1 MWQLFIV
8 TFLDWWE
15 IQFDQ
20 VWSILDGSDPK
31 KSKNKTAIFLLF
43 KNVTTLYTNIFWYG
57 QPLRRVFFCRKTLT
71 QTDRQCRS
79 NSSLD
84 CCLPGGY
91 SAQAIREC
99 IDFLM
104 CYRFFVNSSFDLL
117 YLEGFRGIGDYCA
130 SLHVRRPKSL
140 KLWSNK
146 QYDCIL
152 VQQGC
157 TWPKN
162 CFDIKC
168 CKAAIIFIPPISLMY
183 HCTVFYSNIKLR
195 S

>member
-1 MWQLFIV
+1 MACV
-8 TFLDWWE
+8 R
-15 IQFDQ
+15 
-20 VWSILDGSDPK
+20 
-31 KSKNKTAIFLLF
+31 N
-43 KNVTTLYTNIFWYG
+43 
-57 QPLRRVFFCRKTLT
+57 
-71 QTDRQCRS
+71 
-79 NSSLD
+79 
-84 CCLPGGY
+84 
-91 SAQAIREC
+91 
-99 IDFLM
+99 M
-104 CYRFFVNSSFDLL
+104 CMYYRFFVNSSFDLL

-168 CKAAIIFIPPISLMY
+168 CKAAIIFIPPISFMY
-183 HCTVFYSNIKLR
+183 HCTVFYSNIYINNHGLEGRVLGVLNESVLNSRHHGVKQDNVPNSKGTSSAGSIQNSTNQSRRQRKSMLEVEKR
-195 S
+195 IRWIPSTIRMLHTL